1 MRRHAARKTNCHLV
15 EVAQA
20 PSFGRIIALNN
31 RVAKSV
37 LWRDDWENH
46 HSTRHSRMCGRDAD
60 EPKHRWSSDTPR
72 NLARSVSRHEYL
84 LDEYKNGPLAG
95 PPSLLLPAWPPN
107 APQTRRPPT
116 KFP

>member
-1 MRRHAARKTNCHLV
+1 MRRHAVRQIKCHLV
-15 EVAQA
+15 DVAPA
-20 PSFGRIIALNN
+20 PSFGRIIAFNN

-72 NLARSVSRHEYL
+72 NLARSVSIGLSAGQRLTMPVAH
-84 LDEYKNGPLAG
+84 KQLARV
-95 PPSLLLPAWPPN
+95 P
-107 APQTRRPPT
+107 
-116 KFP
+116 KVD